1 MLPTINNFTPVT
13 KSRPDLKRMGRRLE
27 EDEPED
33 LPKYILITSMLSG
46 EKYGM
51 LTAGD
56 SLAWFSDF
64 LRVHQL
70 VGKYIE

>member
-1 MLPTINNFTPVT
+1 
-13 KSRPDLKRMGRRLE
+13 MGRRLE
-27 EDEPED
+27 EDKPED

-46 EKYGM
+46 ERYGM

-56 SLAWFSDF
+56 SLAWLSDF